1 MVSSFV
7 LNNKLNTRFIN
18 AIDKYKYA
26 DLLDNISVLFLGQI
40 LPGRHTWK
48 KAEKI
53 SSE

>member
-7 LNNKLNTRFIN
+7 LNNKLNTLFIN

-26 DLLDNISVLFLGQI
+26 DFFDNISVLFLILI

-48 KAEKI
+48 GAEKI
-53 SSE
+53 SS